1 MEPSAP
7 KRKSARLVSMDAM
20 RGLAIFGIFMVN
32 IQVMAMPFE
41 WMMDPSYAQGAEV
54 WAWGATTALFESNF
68 VAIFSMLFGA
78 GLILQMNS
86 AEQRG
91 APFGPLY
98 LRRLGVLFLMGILH
112 GTLLFLGDILLLYSV
127 VGLALFFFRKL
138 QPKTLMMIGAVP
150 LFIAL
155 VGAFCLEYF
164 SELLEGLDTGQDP
177 EAEIQEQLTVRQ
189 EGPLIDLLVYRGIG
203 FLFWMILSSFWF
215 NWRVLSMLFLGAALM
230 KLGFFEERRAAWHK
244 RAALVG
250 LSLGLGL
257 EVLTTWSS
265 WHGELGLMGG
275 LLAAVHQLSSLGLAL
290 GYMGAVALLVHS
302 NSLTW
307 LTGGLT
313 AVGRLSLTN
322 YIMQSVVG
330 NILFTFIGLAWFGER
345 TRWELMGIVCVTFSV
360 QIVLSLIWLRFFKI
374 GPLEWFWRS
383 LTYLKMQ
390 PLRRK

>member
-1 MEPSAP
+1 MEHFAP
-7 KRKSARLVSMDAM
+7 TRASARLVSMDAM

-41 WMMDPSYAQGAEV
+41 WMMDPSYAQGTEV

-86 AEQRG
+86 AEKRG
-91 APFGPLY
+91 ASFGPLY
-98 LRRLGVLFLMGILH
+98 LRRLGVLFLMGLLH

-127 VGLALFFFRKL
+127 VGLVLFFFRKL

-150 LFIAL
+150 LVFAL

-164 SELLEGLDTGQDP
+164 SELLEGLDAGQDP

-215 NWRVLSMLFLGAALM
+215 NWRVMSMLFLGAALM
-230 KLGFFEERRAAWHK
+230 KLGFFEERRAVWHK
-244 RAALVG
+244 RAALIG

-302 NSLTW
+302 NSLAW

-360 QIVLSLIWLRFFKI
+360 QIVLSLIWLRFFRI

>member
-127 VGLALFFFRKL
+127 VGLVLFFFRNL

-330 NILFTFIGLAWFGER
+330 NILFTFIGFAWFGER

>member
-1 MEPSAP
+1 
-7 KRKSARLVSMDAM
+7 
-20 RGLAIFGIFMVN
+20 
-32 IQVMAMPFE
+32 
-41 WMMDPSYAQGAEV
+41 
-54 WAWGATTALFESNF
+54 
-68 VAIFSMLFGA
+68 
-78 GLILQMNS
+78 
-86 AEQRG
+86 
-91 APFGPLY
+91 
-98 LRRLGVLFLMGILH
+98 
-112 GTLLFLGDILLLYSV
+112 
-127 VGLALFFFRKL
+127 
-138 QPKTLMMIGAVP
+138 
-150 LFIAL
+150 
-155 VGAFCLEYF
+155 
-164 SELLEGLDTGQDP
+164 
-177 EAEIQEQLTVRQ
+177 
-189 EGPLIDLLVYRGIG
+189 
-203 FLFWMILSSFWF
+203 
-215 NWRVLSMLFLGAALM
+215 M

>member
-32 IQVMAMPFE
+32 IQAMAMPFE

-98 LRRLGVLFLMGILH
+98 LRRLGVLFLMGLLH
-112 GTLLFLGDILLLYSV
+112 GTLLFPGDILLLYSV
-127 VGLALFFFRKL
+127 VGLVLFFFRKL

-150 LFIAL
+150 LFLAL

-189 EGPLIDLLVYRGIG
+189 EGPLIDLLVYRGIS
-203 FLFWMILSSFWF
+203 FVFWMILSSFWF

-302 NSLTW
+302 DSLARF
-307 LTGGLT
+307 TGGLT